1 MLVLLIGDF
10 HVPHRAIDLPAKFK
24 KLLVPGKIQ
33 QILSTGNLTSKDTYD
48 YLRTI
53 APDVIT
59 VRGDMDEFLPPSS
72 TVLSS
77 SLPSSSSPQQ
87 PPNAKVIQH
96 GPIRIGL
103 LHGHQVLPW
112 GNVQALGIAARQ
124 LDVDVLVSG
133 HTHVFEAFEHEGRFF
148 VNPGSATGAFSL
160 VRSPLLSAAINN
172 PTFAAAT
179 ATATAATVTATTTD
193 TTSSIATNSKVPKNQ
208 AESPTSNSPDSA
220 NSTPASVTSA
230 SPSQPPQ
237 DPPPCPEI
245 MESSP
250 IADTLAIAPS
260 ALVETTPSFVLMDVQ
275 GTTIVLYVY
284 KLIDGEVKVEKL
296 DYEKGID
303 ISTK

>member
-179 ATATAATVTATTTD
+179 ATATLLLPLLLPLLILLRLLRPT
-193 TTSSIATNSKVPKNQ
+193 PK
-208 AESPTSNSPDSA
+208 SPKTRPNL
-220 NSTPASVTSA
+220 
-230 SPSQPPQ
+230 Q
-237 DPPPCPEI
+237 
-245 MESSP
+245 
-250 IADTLAIAPS
+250 LAIHQTLPTAHPPRS
-260 ALVETTPSFVLMDVQ
+260 HRHRRRSHHKILLLVQ
-275 GTTIVLYVY
+275 
-284 KLIDGEVKVEKL
+284 K
-296 DYEKGID
+296 
-303 ISTK
+303 